1 MSVLPTARPGRAA
14 DPILIG
20 EIDSRTGLLA
30 AQGLAIAQGIR
41 IAVDQA
47 NAAGGLAG
55 RPLRLLERD
64 DEGKAERAI
73 AAAEEL
79 VGRHGV
85 VALVGGYVDSLVGP
99 VSEVAERTGVP
110 YLAAA
115 SLDERLTARGYRYFF
130 RISSLRAYVTATVGV
145 VRDLARARRVA
156 IFHATTPGATQLA
169 ARQREGFQAAGIEV
183 VAFEPFA
190 PGLSD
195 FTPLLR
201 RVRDGR
207 ADVLVS
213 DAFFADHLLAVRQ
226 LAQAG
231 IRLPGFL
238 GAFGLEFP
246 EAIRELGSAAEGLLG
261 TTAWQPGVHVPAAPA
276 ESTAFVEAYRTRFRR
291 DPVPLSMH
299 GYAAGRALLDALS
312 AVLAGGRPLSAN
324 AVRDALA
331 QVDVETPLGRIRFT
345 REGDPV
351 AYERVVVQVQR
362 GRHVV
367 VYPREAATAPL
378 IHPRP

>member
-1 MSVLPTARPGRAA
+1 MGPAEAA

-30 AQGLAIAQGIR
+30 AQGLAIAQGVR
-41 IAVDQA
+41 IAIDDA
-47 NAAGGLAG
+47 NAAGGVAG
-55 RPLRLLERD
+55 RPLRLIERD

-79 VGRHGV
+79 VARHGV
-85 VALVGGYVDSLVGP
+85 AALVGGYVDSLVGP
-99 VSEVAERTGVP
+99 VSEVAERARVP

-130 RISSLRAYVTATVGV
+130 RVSSLGPYVTTTVGV
-145 VRDLARARRVA
+145 VRDLIRARRVA

-169 ARQREGFQAAGIEV
+169 ARQRAEFQAAGIEV

-195 FTPLLR
+195 FVPLLR
-201 RVRDGR
+201 RVRDGQ

-226 LAQAG
+226 LAQAR

-276 ESTAFVEAYRTRFRR
+276 ESSAFVEAYRTRFRR
-291 DPVPLSMH
+291 EPVPLSMH
-299 GYAAGRALLDALS
+299 GYAATRALVAAL
-312 AVLAGGRPLSAN
+312 AAALAAGRPLAAD
-324 AVRDALA
+324 AVREALA
-331 QVDVETPLGRIRFT
+331 RVDVETPLGRVRFT
-345 REGDPV
+345 PQGDPV
-351 AYERVVVQVQR
+351 SYERVVVQVQR

-367 VYPREAATAPL
+367 VYPIQAATAPL
-378 IHPRP
+378 LYPRP